1 MKPVVKQLVGTHF
14 ATTGHSCYSHHAV
27 GMDTPTTVA
36 AFAGG
41 TARDCRNQGNGDFCF
56 LEVRTQAGQVRQIIT
71 GCAQADY
78 CSGLRNFGDADN
90 TAPFVPQPT
99 RSDQCKPTTYAGGNT
114 FMLNKRFRNQESVC
128 RTCFYT
134 NDGTIDGT
142 NSHGLHLSGTD
153 LFILDGA
160 GTPAAIHTTSVT
172 AWQREMWYALAS
184 TLQTA

>member
-14 ATTGHSCYSHHAV
+14 ATTGYSCYSHHAV
-27 GMDTPTTVA
+27 GMDTATTVA
-36 AFAGG
+36 AFSGG
-41 TARDCRNQGNGDFCF
+41 TVRDCRNQGNGDFCF

-78 CSGLRNFGDADN
+78 CSGLRNFGDTDN

-142 NSHGLHLSGTD
+142 NSHGLHLSGSD